1 MLGVKQDGSEFNRS
15 GEKIYLRINLGIY
28 SDNNGESFY
37 ADNGIIRFVFLK
49 YQFGCSVVDRV
60 KSYGQDWMEAEQ

>member
-15 GEKIYLRINLGIY
+15 DEKIYLRINIGIY

-49 YQFGCSVVDRV
+49 YQFGCSVVNRV
-60 KSYGQDWMEAEQ
+60 KSQGQDWMEAEK